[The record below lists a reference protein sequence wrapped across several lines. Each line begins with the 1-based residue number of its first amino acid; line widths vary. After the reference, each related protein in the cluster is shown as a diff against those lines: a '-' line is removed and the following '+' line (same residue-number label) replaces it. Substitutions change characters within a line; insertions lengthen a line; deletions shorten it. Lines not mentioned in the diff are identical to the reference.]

1 MKSLQNMLGGVANI
15 STLVAGAGK
24 DSLGRCENYE
34 PNDEKV
40 AGICCDKDTGIS
52 CEKVIQIFVKT
63 LTGKTITLDVK
74 ASDTIDNVKA
84 EIQDKEGIP
93 PYHQRLMYSGK
104 QLEDSRTLS
113 DYNIQKESTLHLVL
127 RLRGGGGQQ
136 WVKKQDKQY
145 YNDQNAQAT
154 HEGDLGNAWHGE
166 PTKSRSRERR
176 ERDRRH
182 ARRQEAGQSS
192 CLDEV
197 HSLRDEV
204 RLFAGCVMHMIQT
217 LQGQVWKSSQ
227 RFEATESVLRD
238 IGVRQ
243 VSTEILASTLR
254 RELDENTT
262 ALYDSAQKIEMHQKG
277 LSLKVDMINVK
288 LHDRVTELR
297 SNMKD
302 MHCRFHAQGNCSH
315 GEACKYSHDFTPDE
329 NKSKGKGKG
338 KGRDRAHSPL
348 FPPRTRPAAPS
359 STESSTAM
367 SSTPV
372 PNTSGDF
379 GKNFRPG
386 QRVRLH
392 GLRKTEELNN
402 QFAVLKHFDNDS
414 GRWVLHLEDDAEKK
428 EWHILPV
435 NVEPAPKSRELDW
448 IEVRAST
455 IKPRKS
461 TISPFPGPLL

>member
-1 MKSLQNMLGGVANI
+1 
-15 STLVAGAGK
+15 
-24 DSLGRCENYE
+24 
-34 PNDEKV
+34 
-40 AGICCDKDTGIS
+40 
-52 CEKVIQIFVKT
+52 
-63 LTGKTITLDVK
+63 
-74 ASDTIDNVKA
+74 
-84 EIQDKEGIP
+84 
-93 PYHQRLMYSGK
+93 
-104 QLEDSRTLS
+104 
-113 DYNIQKESTLHLVL
+113 
-127 RLRGGGGQQ
+127 
-136 WVKKQDKQY
+136 
-145 YNDQNAQAT
+145 
-154 HEGDLGNAWHGE
+154 
-166 PTKSRSRERR
+166 
-176 ERDRRH
+176 
-182 ARRQEAGQSS
+182 
-192 CLDEV
+192 
-197 HSLRDEV
+197 
-204 RLFAGCVMHMIQT
+204 
-217 LQGQVWKSSQ
+217 
-227 RFEATESVLRD
+227 
-238 IGVRQ
+238 
-243 VSTEILASTLR
+243 
-254 RELDENTT
+254 
-262 ALYDSAQKIEMHQKG
+262 MHQKG

-288 LHDRVTELR
+288 LQDRVTELR
-297 SNMKD
+297 SKMKD
-302 MHCRFHAQGNCSH
+302 IQCRFHAQGNCSH

-448 IEVRAST
+448 IKVRAST